1 MNSEERFINI
11 EIAIANL
18 QKTVDEL
25 NEVVIN
31 QGNLID
37 KLHKENK
44 VLAGMIDDDTVKPL
58 SEETPPPHY
67 SIRELAWYQLFVFIT
82 QQF

>member
-1 MNSEERFINI
+1 MNPEERFINI
-11 EIAIANL
+11 EMAIANL

-44 VLAGMIDDDTVKPL
+44 ALAGMIDDDTVKPL

-67 SIRELAWYQLFVFIT
+67 
-82 QQF
+82 

>member
-1 MNSEERFINI
+1 MNSEERLINI
-11 EIAIANL
+11 EMAIANL

-25 NEVVIN
+25 NEVGIN
-31 QGNLID
+31 QGQLID

-44 VLAGMIDDDTVKPL
+44 VLAGMLDDENIKPL

-67 SIRELAWYQLFVFIT
+67 
-82 QQF
+82 

>member
-1 MNSEERFINI
+1 MNEDERFMNI

-31 QGNLID
+31 QGHLLD

-44 VLAGMIDDDTVKPL
+44 LLASMIDDENVKPL

-67 SIRELAWYQLFVFIT
+67 
-82 QQF
+82 

>member
-11 EIAIANL
+11 EMAIANL

-25 NEVVIN
+25 NEVVVN
-31 QGNLID
+31 QGHLID

-44 VLAGMIDDDTVKPL
+44 VLAGMLDDENVKPL

-67 SIRELAWYQLFVFIT
+67 
-82 QQF
+82 

>member
-1 MNSEERFINI
+1 MENRLIDI

-25 NEVVIN
+25 NEVVIK

-37 KLHKENK
+37 KLTKENRL
-44 VLAGMIDDDTVKPL
+44 LATMIKDNTVKPL

-67 SIRELAWYQLFVFIT
+67 
-82 QQF
+82 

>member
-1 MNSEERFINI
+1 MNSEERLINI
-11 EIAIANL
+11 EMAIANL

-31 QGNLID
+31 QGQLID

-44 VLAGMIDDDTVKPL
+44 VLAGMLDDENIKPL

-67 SIRELAWYQLFVFIT
+67 
-82 QQF
+82 

>member
-11 EIAIANL
+11 EMAIANL

-31 QGNLID
+31 QGHLID

-44 VLAGMIDDDTVKPL
+44 VLAGMLDDENVKPL

-67 SIRELAWYQLFVFIT
+67 
-82 QQF
+82 

>member
-11 EIAIANL
+11 EMAIANL

-31 QGNLID
+31 QGHLID
-37 KLHKENK
+37 KLHEENK
-44 VLAGMIDDDTVKPL
+44 VLAGTIDDDTVKPL

-67 SIRELAWYQLFVFIT
+67 
-82 QQF
+82 

>member
-11 EIAIANL
+11 EMAIANL

-31 QGNLID
+31 QGHLID

-44 VLAGMIDDDTVKPL
+44 VLAGMIDDTVKPL

-67 SIRELAWYQLFVFIT
+67 
-82 QQF
+82 